1 MLKVLSLKRFAS
13 ENKGFAF
20 WVELVAP
27 GLCSAGYLSY
37 VVCELLHR
45 SGVLPCAQTH
55 IREDPTKFVHPLLN
69 EDCYVK
75 TYSRKINPILEESN
89 GQL

>member
-1 MLKVLSLKRFAS
+1 MVQRSELGTSMLKVLSLKRFAS

-45 SGVLPCAQTH
+45 NWGFTLCA
-55 IREDPTKFVHPLLN
+55 P
-69 EDCYVK
+69 
-75 TYSRKINPILEESN
+75 KIVAADFSCPKKSLK
-89 GQL
+89 